1 MNRCGSRVHRNLF
14 CLLCASSTVIPDAMC
29 QFLYF
34 FVFILLNNKSVHV
47 KLLRIAF
54 PSFSFPIHFLLHLLF
69 LSFFSFYF
77 LGHSF
82 FCMQLLTSTTRDIFH
97 LQSFFFFFSNSFLHC
112 LLFSSLLFYIHI
124 YFLIFMFII
133 LSF

>member
-1 MNRCGSRVHRNLF
+1 MHRNLF

-34 FVFILLNNKSVHV
+34 FDFILLNNKSAHV

-69 LSFFSFYF
+69 LSFISFLFHMYILSSACNSLLSQLVIYFIFNLFSFPFPIPFALLASYF
-77 LGHSF
+77 LYYYF
-82 FCMQLLTSTTRDIFH
+82 IFI
-97 LQSFFFFFSNSFLHC
+97 FIF
-112 LLFSSLLFYIHI
+112 LFSSL
-124 YFLIFMFII
+124 
-133 LSF
+133 

>member
-1 MNRCGSRVHRNLF
+1 MWPVEQVWFTR
-14 CLLCASSTVIPDAMC
+14 APK
-29 QFLYF
+29 
-34 FVFILLNNKSVHV
+34 FILSTMRFIHCHSRCNVPVSLFLLNSKSVCV

-82 FCMQLLTSTTRDIFH
+82 FCMQLLTFTTRDIFH
-97 LQSFFFFFSNSFLHC
+97 LQSFFFFFSYSFLHC